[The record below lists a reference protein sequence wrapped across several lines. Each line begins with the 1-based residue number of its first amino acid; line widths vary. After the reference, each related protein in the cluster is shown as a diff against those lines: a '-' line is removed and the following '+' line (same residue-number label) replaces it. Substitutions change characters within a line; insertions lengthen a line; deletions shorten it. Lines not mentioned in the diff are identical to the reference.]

1 MFSGSMM
8 NIQVYWCFDF
18 MCSTISQTQTVFTR
32 IGTQHF
38 ATDLVLFFR
47 NLIINDNRKVTINHH
62 ATGGLI
68 QNH

>member
-1 MFSGSMM
+1 M
-8 NIQVYWCFDF
+8 NIQAYWCSDL
-18 MCSTISQTQTVFTR
+18 MCSTISQTQTVFTS

-38 ATDLVLFFR
+38 ATDLVLFCR
-47 NLIINDNRKVTINHH
+47 NLIITDNRKVTINHH